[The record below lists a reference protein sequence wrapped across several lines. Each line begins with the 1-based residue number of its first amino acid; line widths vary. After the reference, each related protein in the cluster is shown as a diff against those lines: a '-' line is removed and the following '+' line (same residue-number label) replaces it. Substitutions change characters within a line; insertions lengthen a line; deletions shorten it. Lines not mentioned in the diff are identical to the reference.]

1 MATNDAPE
9 RRAGDTASAS
19 LGHGRLSRRTFAK
32 AIGAALLAAAGGVG
46 LVRRRGYAMP
56 PGPALLALSASEYA
70 IVSAIASRI
79 AATDGVD
86 MPSAEEVGVARW
98 VDGYVASMDGPLRR
112 DLLRLLQYVEQ
123 LAPTAVGYASRFTR
137 LAPRD
142 QDAVL
147 AGMEA
152 SRIPVLR
159 GAFGALKGCI
169 YLGYYRD
176 SRTWNG
182 IGYEGPL
189 LGRTP

>member
-9 RRAGDTASAS
+9 RPAGDTAGAS
-19 LGHGRLSRRTFAK
+19 VGPGRLSRRTVVK
-32 AIGAALLAAAGGVG
+32 AFGAALLAAAGGVG
-46 LVRRRGYAMP
+46 LVRSRGYVKP
-56 PGPALLALSASEYA
+56 PGATLLALSASEYA

-98 VDGYVASMDGPLRR
+98 VDGYVAAMDGPLRR

-137 LAPRD
+137 LSAAD

-152 SRIPVLR
+152 SRIPLLR

-176 SRTWNG
+176 SRTWKG
-182 IGYEGPL
+182 LGYEGPL

>member
-9 RRAGDTASAS
+9 RPAGDAVGAPV
-19 LGHGRLSRRTFAK
+19 GPGGLSRRTFVK
-32 AIGAALLAAAGGVG
+32 AFGVALLAAAGGVG
-46 LVRRRGYAMP
+46 LVRNRGYTEP
-56 PGPALLALSASEYA
+56 PGATLLALSASEYA
-70 IVSAIASRI
+70 IVSAVALRI

-86 MPSAEEVGVARW
+86 MPSADDVGVARW
-98 VDGYVASMDGPLRR
+98 VDAYVASMDGPLRR

-137 LAPRD
+137 LAAPD

-152 SRIPVLR
+152 SRIPLLR

-176 SRTWNG
+176 SRTWKG
-182 IGYEGPL
+182 LGYEGPL